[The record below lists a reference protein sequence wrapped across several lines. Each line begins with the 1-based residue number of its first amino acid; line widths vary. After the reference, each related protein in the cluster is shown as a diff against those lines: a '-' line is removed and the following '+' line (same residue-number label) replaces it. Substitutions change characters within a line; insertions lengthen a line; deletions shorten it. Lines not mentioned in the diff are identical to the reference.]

1 MGESEKRHRTRTGLK
16 IDIKYATAG
25 VILISL
31 SIIALLGFFEAGGV
45 VGLKLAALF
54 KSVLGKA
61 AWLGPFITITL
72 GGFLV
77 AYQPEA
83 KTKPVKAKPERMES
97 KKTPVTETVSKGR
110 GFKEYF
116 ADVDPMN
123 ENKQEAEPFT
133 ELEEVGQD
141 FRSYFGNNEGRVTAS
156 KAKIVK
162 LEKGFGSY
170 FSDDEVACAG
180 TPEVVA
186 EQVAPPVPQAK
197 KEFLGFR
204 AFINKINKE
213 EPEPSIQ
220 VQEPRQ
226 EPKHE
231 VTQELIQAS
240 TQALGQESELSLD
253 MEEEPVLVPEVTPQ
267 VPFRSSRENLVVLQ
281 ETKQAKDITAVQ
293 VELGI
298 KPEPKTVVQP
308 PMAVLAPRLP
318 QQISLPP
325 EILLDP
331 PIPVISQ
338 DNIAQQ
344 NARILEHVLDNFG
357 VKVRVTEI
365 SQGPAITRYEVQPAP
380 GIKISRIVNLADDIA
395 LGLAARDIRIEA
407 PIPGKSAVG
416 IEVPNK
422 KVNAVRF
429 REVLES
435 KEFDRSSKLQVALGK
450 DIAGNSVVA
459 DLARMPHLLVA
470 GATGSGK
477 SVCMNTIITSI
488 LYNARPDEV
497 KFLLIDPKMVE
508 LTNYNGIPH
517 LIAPVVTDPKKAATA
532 LRWVVN
538 EMETRYELFA
548 ASGVRDIT
556 RYNEVNSTTPPM
568 PFIMVLIDELAD
580 LMMVAPGDIE
590 EAICR
595 LAQMA
600 RAAGIHLV
608 VATQRPSVDVITGI
622 IKANIPS
629 RIAFAVSSQIDSR
642 TIIDG
647 NGAEK
652 LLGKGDM
659 LYYPMGMSKP
669 LRVQG
674 CFLSD
679 NEVERVV
686 KHWKGQAKPEY
697 MSIHF
702 EEYAKNSEE
711 ELADDELFAEAA
723 RLFIT
728 SGMASVSLLQRRLRV
743 GYTRAAR
750 LMDLLEQ
757 KGIVGGFEGS
767 KPRQVL
773 MSISEFEEQFSNNA

>member
-1 MGESEKRHRTRTGLK
+1 MSDMGESEKRHRTRTGLK
-16 IDIKYATAG
+16 IDIKFAVAG
-25 VILISL
+25 VLLISL

-45 VGLKLAALF
+45 VGLKLATLF
-54 KSVLGKA
+54 IEVMGKA
-61 AWLGPFITITL
+61 AWVGPFITLTL
-72 GGFLV
+72 GGLLV
-77 AYQPEA
+77 AYQPPA
-83 KTKPVKAKPERMES
+83 KSKSVKAKPERMES
-97 KKTPVTETVSKGR
+97 KKAPAPETVSKGR

-116 ADVDPMN
+116 ADVDPMD
-123 ENKQEAEPFT
+123 ENKQAKPFT
-133 ELEEVGQD
+133 ELEEVGND
-141 FRSYFGNNEGRVTAS
+141 FRTYFGTNEGRVTTS

-170 FSDDEVACAG
+170 FSDDEVACAVS
-180 TPEVVA
+180 TEAVVDQVKPSVLPEF
-186 EQVAPPVPQAK
+186 PVPQAK
-197 KEFLGFR
+197 REFQGFR
-204 AFINKINKE
+204 AFINKISKE
-213 EPEPSIQ
+213 EPESSMP
-220 VQEPRQ
+220 VQEARQAPRL
-226 EPKHE
+226 EP
-231 VTQELIQAS
+231 
-240 TQALGQESELSLD
+240 ELSLD
-253 MEEEPVLVPEVTPQ
+253 MEEEPDHVPEVTLQAPI
-267 VPFRSSRENLVVLQ
+267 RSNREKLVVLQ
-281 ETKQAKDITAVQ
+281 ESRQVKDSTAVR

-298 KPEPKTVVQP
+298 KPEPKAVVQP
-308 PMAVLAPRLP
+308 QNAVLAPRFP

-344 NARILEHVLDNFG
+344 NARILEHVLENFG

-435 KEFDRSSKLQVALGK
+435 NEFDRSSKLQVALGK

-548 ASGVRDIT
+548 AAGVRDIT
-556 RYNEVNSTTPPM
+556 RYNEVNNTSTPM

-711 ELADDELFAEAA
+711 EMADDELFTEAA